1 MRYLIQHRK
10 EFIITVGV
18 FVTVALVVLWAV
30 MAIIKGSFDLK
41 NVAALAAMIFE
52 ILGWYYNMPTSEAN
66 SKATSR
72 MRYEKAELIR
82 LNNLEDGVFE
92 EDPDGWDPD
101 EEEDEEEEDPE
112 EVIDDDDSC

>member
-66 SKATSR
+66 AKATSR
-72 MRYEKAELIR
+72 MRYEKAELNR
-82 LNNLEDGVFE
+82 LNNLEDGAFE

-101 EEEDEEEEDPE
+101 EEDEEEEDPE
-112 EVIDDDDSC
+112 EVIDDDNGC

>member
-72 MRYEKAELIR
+72 MRYEKAE
-82 LNNLEDGVFE
+82 
-92 EDPDGWDPD
+92 PDGWDPD
-101 EEEDEEEEDPE
+101 EEDEEEEDPE
-112 EVIDDDDSC
+112 EVIDDDNGC